1 MYATKP
7 FECDLMIIGS
17 GMAGMAAAVY
27 ASNRGINTAQVG
39 VTGEILYSTGYID
52 ILGVHPIESKK
63 QWDNP
68 WEALSRLQNDLQN
81 HPYARLP
88 IEDIKKAVFEFLDY
102 FNDSALPFYYEKNH
116 NLTMLTPIGTTKK
129 TFAVPCS
136 MAQGAKG
143 LAEKSPCLIL
153 DFEGLKGFSAKQIAE
168 TVSGQWPGIRTAR
181 IQFPDIPKGQDLYPE
196 KAALS
201 IEVDKIRHRFIERVM
216 PLIGDAQYLGI
227 PALAGMFNTKT
238 VIEDL
243 ERQLGV
249 KVFEIPTMPPG
260 VPGIRLKEILENK
273 LASAGVKQYL
283 QKRVKLIRH
292 EEDGSF
298 RLGIGDTG
306 TEHTVKAKT
315 VLLST
320 GRFIGQGLHASRKG
334 IQEKLLD
341 LPVKQAQKRSQWHR
355 ENMFDPRGNK
365 INQAGLDVDSD
376 FRPLEMD
383 GSPAFDRLFA
393 SGSILSDQDWMRTK
407 SGSGISLST
416 SWAAIHQIAKRLG
429 ETT

>member
-1 MYATKP
+1 MYAKKP

-27 ASNRGINTAQVG
+27 AANRGISTAQAG

-52 ILGVHPIESKK
+52 ILGVHPVELKK

-68 WEALSRLQNDLQN
+68 WEALSKLQNDLPD
-81 HPYARLP
+81 HPYSRLS
-88 IEDIKKAVFEFLDY
+88 IDDIKKAVFEFLDY
-102 FNDSALPFYYEKNH
+102 FNDSALPFYYEDDQ

-129 TFAVPCS
+129 TFAVPFS

-143 LAEKSPCLIL
+143 LAKKSPCLIL
-153 DFEGLKGFSAKQIAE
+153 DFEGLKGFSAKQIAQ
-168 TVSGQWPGIRTAR
+168 TISGQWPGIRTAR

-196 KAALS
+196 KAARS

-216 PLIGDAQYLGI
+216 PLIGDAEYLGI
-227 PALAGMFNTKT
+227 PAIAGMSGTKT
-238 VIEDL
+238 IIEEL
-243 ERQLGV
+243 ERQLKV

-260 VPGIRLKEILENK
+260 IPGIRLKDILENK
-273 LASAGVKQYL
+273 LATAGITQYM

-292 EEDGSF
+292 EKDGGF

-306 TEHTVKAKT
+306 TEHTVKAKM

-341 LPVKQAQKRSQWHR
+341 LPVKQPDKRSQWHR
-355 ENMFDPRGNK
+355 ENMFDPKGHK

-376 FRPLEMD
+376 FRPLDTD
-383 GSPAFDRLFA
+383 GSPVFDRLFA

-416 SWAAIHQIAKRLG
+416 SWAAVCQIAKKLG
-429 ETT
+429 L